1 MTSDVAAVSA
11 HVRRTLRE
19 VAQLDGLSIG
29 IGGLVSPGGGALVLS
44 ELHNLQSGLLRGALI
59 RPGTGLGG
67 AALMRRR
74 PVAVEDYVESTEIT
88 HHFDKAVLVDRIRGA
103 VAVPV
108 VVNSDIRAVI
118 YGATRGEA
126 GFGERTV
133 ATLVVMA
140 RRLAHDISVEEE
152 VQRRLR
158 AIREELAEQSRYSLS
173 PVELSE
179 LNAEL
184 AAIAAAVEDP
194 GLRERVLCLRRRLS
208 GNGIAPAAPP
218 TRTMVH
224 LSQRETDVLGQ
235 LAAGCTNAE
244 IAERLCIL
252 PTTVK
257 THLRNTMRKLGA
269 RNRVETISAAR
280 SAGLLP

>member
-1 MTSDVAAVSA
+1 MTSDVAAVTG

-19 VAQLDGLSIG
+19 VAQLDGLSASL
-29 IGGLVSPGGGALVLS
+29 GGLVSPGGGTLVLS
-44 ELHNLQSGLLRGALI
+44 ELCNLQSELLRGALI

-67 AALMRRR
+67 VALQRRR
-74 PVAVEDYVESTEIT
+74 PVAVQDYVESTEIT
-88 HHFDKAVLVDRIRGA
+88 HQFDKAVIADRLRGA
-103 VAVPV
+103 VAIPV
-108 VVNSDIRAVI
+108 VVRNDIRAVI
-118 YGATRGEA
+118 YGATRSEA

-140 RRLAHDISVEEE
+140 RRLAHDITVEEE

-158 AIREELAEQSRYSLS
+158 TIREELAEQARYQTS
-173 PVELSE
+173 PMELAD
-179 LNAEL
+179 LDAEL
-184 AAIAAAVEDP
+184 AAIAAGVQDA
-194 GLRERVLCLRRRLS
+194 GLRERVLRLRRRVS
-208 GNGIAPAAPP
+208 GNGLAASPPA
-218 TRTMVH
+218 RSMVH

-280 SAGLLP
+280 QAGLLP